1 MLWAEA
7 DDHVAKLGK
16 VHRRRAEK
24 SGDESVSGI
33 VIDIGGSTELSN
45 DTFVE
50 HHDAVAHG
58 HGFHLIMR
66 DVDGGGTHAAMK
78 DLRLTHDSAGQSD
91 PLTLTA
97 GKLTRLAIEER
108 ANAEK

>member
-1 MLWAEA
+1 MLRAEA
-7 DDHVAKLGK
+7 NDHVIKLGK

-33 VIDIGGSTELSN
+33 IVDIGGSTELSN

-58 HGFHLIMR
+58 HGFHLIVR
-66 DVDGGGTHAAMK
+66 DLDGRGTHAAMK
-78 DLRLTHDSAGQSD
+78 ALKLFARRATELGVQVGEGSAEKKDLRVRPDAG
-91 PLTLTA
+91 
-97 GKLTRLAIEER
+97 G
-108 ANAEK
+108 